1 MRVPGQKFF
10 VPANKQTIAGMARSY
25 IKGSTRKR
33 YTARVGKSVSSQ
45 RLDGVCTAVVV
56 RG

>member
-1 MRVPGQKFF
+1 MPVLSLSKL
-10 VPANKQTIAGMARSY
+10 PANILFA
-25 IKGSTRKR
+25 GSTRKR
-33 YTARVGKSVSSQ
+33 YTAGVGKSVSSQ

>member
-1 MRVPGQKFF
+1 M
-10 VPANKQTIAGMARSY
+10 PAIIMVFAD
-25 IKGSTRKR
+25 STRKG
-33 YTARVGKSVSSQ
+33 YTSRVGKSVSSQ